1 MKRLKILSAALA
13 GTLIYVLLSVM
24 AGQDG
29 IFAEKQLKEQKRI
42 LSARAAKIQI
52 INESLKLEKTALEKD
67 YDVIEGLARKMGY
80 VSSGDKIVKINGL
93 YFSDVS
99 VLDAGT
105 PLKSAE
111 IEYIPEWLCKAL
123 GLFVFIFLY
132 IYLLGNEIRYII
144 IRKNRK
150 TFVGGIPVY
159 DMPQI

>member
-80 VSSGDKIVKINGL
+80 VSSGDKIVK
-93 YFSDVS
+93 
-99 VLDAGT
+99 
-105 PLKSAE
+105 K
-111 IEYIPEWLCKAL
+111 
-123 GLFVFIFLY
+123 IFLRFLTY
-132 IYLLGNEIRYII
+132 IL
-144 IRKNRK
+144 
-150 TFVGGIPVY
+150 
-159 DMPQI
+159 